1 MSNNDTVFVSVKPTD
16 IKTVEVKYN
25 DFNRRIVFDP
35 QDFVAGD
42 INLSLNTIR
51 VTQGV
56 FNLGDKVIHTASS
69 PAGGLVNEKMYYVMF
84 YNQTNIR
91 LVEERTELQSKNP
104 KFVTISSTSAGT
116 LSKVNPSLLLRKNQQ
131 LKFDVSDS
139 SLSFT
144 DDGITYSAFKL
155 QFFKNNF

>member
-1 MSNNDTVFVSVKPTD
+1 
-16 IKTVEVKYN
+16 
-25 DFNRRIVFDP
+25 
-35 QDFVAGD
+35 
-42 INLSLNTIR
+42 
-51 VTQGV
+51 
-56 FNLGDKVIHTASS
+56 
-69 PAGGLVNEKMYYVMF
+69 MF
-84 YNQTNIR
+84 YDQTNIR

-155 QFFKNNF
+155 QFFKDKEYLDEFITTQRMMLMKFNLQEEWVLIQMLLLQYP